1 MQIGRWSTLAA
12 AAAVALAACSS
23 RKDATA
29 DSASGTVVPAATT
42 ATTPPDSAH
51 PAPSPAP
58 APALTD
64 ANILAQE
71 HGGDSAEVAIAT
83 FARTHASD
91 PQVKAYARQLVSD
104 HGKGDRAVMALVT
117 KLAIT
122 PQPPADDTTSQETA
136 HTLAHLG
143 TLKGFDFDTAFVQ
156 HEIADHTA
164 DIADAHKASA
174 AAQNPEV
181 KALVEKSLP
190 ELQAHL
196 DKARALEKKLA
207 ATKK

>member
-1 MQIGRWSTLAA
+1 
-12 AAAVALAACSS
+12 
-23 RKDATA
+23 
-29 DSASGTVVPAATT
+29 
-42 ATTPPDSAH
+42 
-51 PAPSPAP
+51 
-58 APALTD
+58 LTD
-64 ANILAQE
+64 ANILGKE

-83 FARTHASD
+83 FARTHAAD
-91 PQVKAYARQLVSD
+91 PQVKAYAKLLVSD
-104 HGKGDRAVMALVT
+104 HGKGDRAVMALAT

-136 HTLAHLG
+136 HTLARLG

-156 HEIADHTA
+156 HEIADHTT

-174 AAQNPEV
+174 AAQNPQV

-196 DKARALEKKLA
+196 DKARELEKKLA